1 MSEAK
6 SSEQHLDISHS
17 IFFFQQHGYP
27 TSYPLIN
34 ILWKW
39 WWTWL
44 IEVLCLRGTGV
55 EENTDVVPGDGLET
69 SKLMQLCFW
78 NYVGGW
84 FVQRRDLQIVQMKLS
99 VSFYVFFCVGNNNSG
114 ASSWLQLNLVWS
126 IIRSRHSCNMQDS
139 WRLLKSW
146 SVLLC
151 ISWLLAKCRWWWRS
165 SSSSYAAAINAYA
178 DPPDLLMHMSTMIDR
193 LVGSVAQK

>member
-1 MSEAK
+1 
-6 SSEQHLDISHS
+6 
-17 IFFFQQHGYP
+17 
-27 TSYPLIN
+27 
-34 ILWKW
+34 
-39 WWTWL
+39 
-44 IEVLCLRGTGV
+44 
-55 EENTDVVPGDGLET
+55 
-69 SKLMQLCFW
+69 
-78 NYVGGW
+78 
-84 FVQRRDLQIVQMKLS
+84 
-99 VSFYVFFCVGNNNSG
+99 
-114 ASSWLQLNLVWS
+114 
-126 IIRSRHSCNMQDS
+126 MQDS